1 MTSRSSSKSV
11 IALVGVGNMGG
22 AMARRLLGLGWPV
35 RVCDVVASRAQ
46 DLAGHGA
53 TVCANVAQAVHGAS
67 VTIVA
72 VVDAAQTREVLFG
85 DASLATAV
93 STGHTVMLCP
103 TLAPT
108 AVVQFA
114 SELQSLGIE
123 VIDAPMSGGPQRAL
137 DGSMTLMLAGA
148 ASVLSQHAA
157 LLQDLASQ
165 RHTISNNMGDA
176 AKTKLVNN
184 LAAGILLVGTAEVLA
199 LAQALGLSQTK
210 TLAVMEQS
218 SGQSWIG
225 SDRMRRMLAGDLVP
239 KAHMTLLAK
248 DTRLAIE
255 AADAVGFHGPLGAGA
270 RDVFAQACQ
279 DGLGDQ
285 DDGTLL
291 AWLSRTP
298 DAGNPPAS

>member
-1 MTSRSSSKSV
+1 MTSSSSSKPV
-11 IALVGVGNMGG
+11 VAVVGVGNMGG
-22 AMARRLLGLGWPV
+22 AMARRLLELGWPV
-35 RVCDVVASRAQ
+35 NVCDVVASRAQ
-46 DLAGHGA
+46 DLAAHGA
-53 TVCANVAQAVHGAS
+53 TVCAHAAQAAHGAS
-67 VTIVA
+67 VTVVA

-85 DASLATAV
+85 ATPLV
-93 STGHTVMLCP
+93 STVLPGHTVMLCP

-108 AVVQFA
+108 DVVQFA
-114 SELQSLGIE
+114 AELQALGVA
-123 VIDAPMSGGPQRAL
+123 VIDAPMSGGPQRAR

-148 ASVLSQHAA
+148 TSVLTQHAA

-165 RHTISNNMGDA
+165 RHIISDNIGDA

-184 LAAGILLVGTAEVLA
+184 LAAGIFLVGTAEVLA
-199 LAQALGLSQTK
+199 LAQALGLSQAK

-225 SDRMRRMLAGDLVP
+225 TDRMHRMLSGDLVP

-248 DTRLAIE
+248 DTRLALD
-255 AADAVGFHGPLGAGA
+255 AARAIGFHGPLAAGA

-279 DGLGDQ
+279 DGLSEQ

-291 AWLSRTP
+291 AWLSR
-298 DAGNPPAS
+298 PPAAGKTPAS